1 MEQIKLNFFGEIVS
15 IDIPKDLS
23 SLRKQ
28 IAKLYSFSEQDASEI
43 LLTYKNNKNKE
54 IISNDEELKTFL
66 NSKNTI
72 IDLDISQKSQIYQNS
87 LNELLEETEKDKK
100 MLEELLLKKEELK
113 KMEETK
119 FASEKQQLKELKDL
133 INDLKKRKKEIK
145 GIIYDGQKQLEK
157 EKFQLEKKIIE
168 LQKKLGLPV
177 SKPECPKMF
186 FNKII
191 PKNQNII
198 RFAYPCHM
206 NSNNPFHGYRRNFF
220 SKTLNEK
227 NEKFYPTESFNS
239 INTTEENEIKDKKEI
254 HFGFICDG
262 CGMAPIVGK
271 RYKCEKCPNFD
282 YCEACYEKNK
292 NTHKHGFKTVEKSIF
307 KMVNNERRPKRE
319 ERKEIH
325 FGFVCD
331 GCEMSPIIGKRYK
344 CKGCKDFDYCEKCF
358 EKNKLS
364 HGHEFIQAENPFHKF
379 EKKEIHHFVICDGCE
394 MNPII
399 GKRYK
404 CNECKDF
411 DYCEKCYE
419 KHKLSHGHEF
429 TQVENPFHKSEK
441 KEIHHSVI
449 CDGCEMSPIIGK
461 RYKCKECKDFDY
473 CEKCYEKHKLSHGH
487 EFTQVEKPEFKNPF
501 LFGMNP
507 FLFNKNHNDNFR
519 MNPFL
524 GKNKNENF
532 PKEMHHCPT
541 MGNLMNKNNL
551 ENKKVHFGVKCDG
564 CGVFPIVGCRYKC
577 GVCDNFD
584 YCEECE
590 KKLSKEH
597 GHPLLKIRD
606 PGMKIDII
614 KNQFK
619 K

>member
-1 MEQIKLNFFGEIVS
+1 MEKMEQIKLNFFGEIVS

-145 GIIYDGQKQLEK
+145 RIIYDGQKQLEK

-168 LQKKLGLPV
+168 LQKKLGMPV

-379 EKKEIHHFVICDGCE
+379 EKKKF
-394 MNPII
+394 II
-399 GKRYK
+399 
-404 CNECKDF
+404 
-411 DYCEKCYE
+411 
-419 KHKLSHGHEF
+419 S
-429 TQVENPFHKSEK
+429 
-441 KEIHHSVI
+441 
-449 CDGCEMSPIIGK
+449 
-461 RYKCKECKDFDY
+461 
-473 CEKCYEKHKLSHGH
+473 
-487 EFTQVEKPEFKNPF
+487 
-501 LFGMNP
+501 LFAM
-507 FLFNKNHNDNFR
+507 D
-519 MNPFL
+519 
-524 GKNKNENF
+524 
-532 PKEMHHCPT
+532 
-541 MGNLMNKNNL
+541 
-551 ENKKVHFGVKCDG
+551 VK
-564 CGVFPIVGCRYKC
+564 
-577 GVCDNFD
+577 
-584 YCEECE
+584 
-590 KKLSKEH
+590 
-597 GHPLLKIRD
+597 
-606 PGMKIDII
+606 
-614 KNQFK
+614 
-619 K
+619 